1 MVATGALARPIP
13 TALSGAEVVP
23 IRPPCWEPALIVTVF
38 RSRLNPDAQEE
49 YSALV
54 TRIVELS
61 MTMPG
66 YVSQKRFTA
75 EDGERVTIVEF
86 ATEEGQRAWATHP
99 EHVAAMRLGRQ
110 RLYSEF
116 KIQVCDVRR
125 TAQKDGA

>member
-1 MVATGALARPIP
+1 M
-13 TALSGAEVVP
+13 
-23 IRPPCWEPALIVTVF
+23 IVTVF
-38 RSRLNPDAQEE
+38 RSRLNPEAQEE
-49 YSALV
+49 YAALV
-54 TRIVELS
+54 IRIVELS
-61 MTMPG
+61 QTIPG

-75 EDGERVTIVEF
+75 DDGERVTIVEF

-116 KIQVCDVRR
+116 KVQVCDVRR

>member
-1 MVATGALARPIP
+1 M
-13 TALSGAEVVP
+13 
-23 IRPPCWEPALIVTVF
+23 IVTVF

-99 EHVAAMRLGRQ
+99 EHLAAMRLGRQ

-125 TAQKDGA
+125 TAQKDSA